1 MEREGIAIKKEEL
14 TVVET
19 LKGEKRKWPK
29 MA

>member
-14 TVVET
+14 IVVVT
-19 LKGEKRKWPK
+19 IKGEKGKWPK